1 MHKVLRK
8 RVFRSLKK
16 HALRYFMLGLM
27 IVMGIFLV
35 VSIVASAE
43 TLTKGTEDM
52 AVETALEDGE
62 FETLNV
68 LNDEEIRKLEDM
80 GVMIR
85 PQFYFDHMLEKEED
99 GTLRIMKVRT
109 DINKIRY
116 VSGKAPESND
126 EAVLEKRYAE
136 VHNLTL
142 GDSIVIGD
150 VTYRIS
156 GLGVV
161 SDYDAPLK
169 EMSDTAVNS
178 ETFGLIFLTERAYED
193 YKTSGIA
200 QKAEVN
206 LYAYK
211 TDGNPDIKEFKR
223 EIPGLTFFCKQ
234 EDNTR
239 IFATKNDKVVDIE
252 TGLAAG
258 VIVLILMAY
267 VISVFVVHSIE
278 SESSIIGTLYAM
290 GVTKKDLLLHYI
302 SLPAVVTLISGVLGL
317 LLSGTGIMADMSA
330 ESCYEYFSIPEFE
343 LWIPPYL
350 WVYSVA
356 CPPIIAVIVNLI
368 VVNRKLDRTA
378 LSLIRNEAG
387 TGKVKKIGLKHMS
400 FISAFRI
407 RQMLREMRSTVA
419 VVLGM
424 FFALLVFMIGV
435 DCYSLCSNIGEDFA
449 KDTKYEY
456 MYVLKFPLKE
466 VPEGAEKAYA
476 YSCKKKIYGY
486 SFDVTM
492 LGLAENDIYFNVR
505 PEKSLQDVV
514 VSSAFAEKFGL
525 KKGEEFV
532 ITDEE
537 KERKY
542 AFSVSE
548 IAAYAPSFYI
558 FMDID
563 ELRKMMGKSEEYYNV
578 LFSDEALDIE
588 PAYIYSTITRDD
600 VVKGSTVFSD
610 LMMPMIYT
618 LSFAS
623 AVIFCVV
630 LYLMMKVM
638 IDRSSQNIS
647 LIKVFGYRRNEIRK
661 LYLDGNFYIIAIG
674 ALFAVPLSKL
684 LMNSMFPL
692 MVSNVSCGLNLN
704 TPKLFYVILY
714 GVIILL
720 YLFINLLLVRRL
732 DRYSPAEVLKNRE

>member
-1 MHKVLRK
+1 MRKVLIK

-52 AVETALEDGE
+52 AKETVLEDGE
-62 FETLNV
+62 FETLNP
-68 LNDEEIRKLEDM
+68 LSNEDIRKLEDM
-80 GVMIR
+80 GVMVR
-85 PQFYFDHMLEKEED
+85 EQFYFDHVLEKEEE

-116 VSGKAPESND
+116 VSGDAPGSD
-126 EAVLEKRYAE
+126 AEAVVEKRYAE
-136 VHNLTL
+136 VHDLTV
-142 GDSIVIGD
+142 GDSIGIGD

-178 ETFGLIFLTERAYED
+178 KNFGLIFLTDRAYED
-193 YKTSGIA
+193 YKASGIA

-211 TDGNPDIKEFKR
+211 TDGNVDIKEFKK
-223 EIPGLTFFCKQ
+223 EISNLTFFCKQ

-252 TGLAAG
+252 AGLAAG

-290 GVTKKDLLLHYI
+290 GVTRKDLLLHYI
-302 SLPAVVTLISGVLGL
+302 SLPVVVTLISGGLGL
-317 LLSGTGIMADMSA
+317 LLSYTGIMGNMSA
-330 ESCYEYFSIPEFE
+330 ESCYEYFSIPEFDF
-343 LWIPPYL
+343 WIPPYL
-350 WVYSVA
+350 WVFSLA
-356 CPPIIAVIVNLI
+356 CPPLIAVVVNLI
-368 VVNRKLDRTA
+368 AVNRKLDRTA
-378 LSLIRNEAG
+378 LSLIRNEDRK
-387 TGKVKKIGLKHMS
+387 GKVKKIRLKHMS
-400 FISAFRI
+400 FIPAFRI

-424 FFALLVFMIGV
+424 FFSLLVFMIGV
-435 DCYSLCSNIGEDFA
+435 DCYTLCGNIGEDFA
-449 KDTKYEY
+449 EDTKYEY

-492 LGLAENDIYFNVR
+492 LGLEEDDIYFNVR
-505 PEKSLQDVV
+505 PEKGLQDVA

-525 KKGEEFV
+525 KRGEEFV

-542 AFSVSE
+542 AFSVSK
-548 IAAYAPSFYI
+548 ITAYAPGFYI
-558 FMDID
+558 FMDIN
-563 ELRKMMGKSEEYYNV
+563 ELREMMGKSEEYYNV
-578 LFSDEALDIE
+578 LFSDKALDIE

-600 VVKGSTVFSD
+600 IVKGSTVFSD

-618 LSFAS
+618 LSLAS

-647 LIKVFGYRRNEIRK
+647 LIKVFGYRRKEIRK

-674 ALFAVPLSKL
+674 ALIAVPLSKL
-684 LMNSMFPL
+684 LMNRMFPL
-692 MVSNVSCGLNLN
+692 MVSNVSCGLNLD
-704 TPKLFYVILY
+704 TPKLFYAILY
-714 GVIILL
+714 AVIILL
-720 YLFINLLLVRRL
+720 YLFINMLLVRRL

>member
-52 AVETALEDGE
+52 AAETVLEDGE
-62 FETLNV
+62 FETLNA
-68 LNDEEIRKLEDM
+68 LNDDEIKKLEDM

-85 PQFYFDHMLEKEED
+85 PQFYFDHVLDKEED

-116 VSGKAPESND
+116 VSGRAPESDD

-136 VHNLTL
+136 VHDLSV

-169 EMSDTAVNS
+169 DMSDTAVNS
-178 ETFGLIFLTERAYED
+178 EIFGLIFMTDKAYED
-193 YKTSGIA
+193 YKASGIA

-211 TDGNPDIKEFKR
+211 TDGNPDIKKFKK
-223 EIPGLTFFCKQ
+223 EIPGLTSFCKQ
-234 EDNTR
+234 EENTR

-252 TGLAAG
+252 TGLVAG

-302 SLPAVVTLISGVLGL
+302 SLPVVVTLISGVLGL
-317 LLSGTGIMADMSA
+317 LLSATGIMADMTA
-330 ESCYEYFSIPEFE
+330 ESCYEYFSIPEFD
-343 LWIPPYL
+343 LWIPSYL
-350 WVYSVA
+350 WVYSVV
-356 CPPIIAVIVNLI
+356 CPPVIAVIVNLI
-368 VVNRKLDRTA
+368 AVNRKLDRTA

-387 TGKVKKIGLKHMS
+387 AGKVSKIGLKHMN
-400 FISAFRI
+400 FVSAFRI

-424 FFALLVFMIGV
+424 FFALLVFMISV

-449 KDTKYEY
+449 KDTKFEY
-456 MYVLKFPLKE
+456 MYVLKFPLTE

-492 LGLAENDIYFNVR
+492 LGLEENDVYFNVR

-525 KKGEEFV
+525 TKGEEFV

-542 AFSVSE
+542 AFSVSG
-548 IAAYAPSFYI
+548 ITAYAPGFYI

-563 ELRKMMGKSEEYYNV
+563 ELRNMMGKSEGYYNV

-600 VVKGSTVFSD
+600 IVKGSTVFSD

-647 LIKVFGYRRNEIRK
+647 LIKVFGYRRKEIRK

-674 ALFAVPLSKL
+674 ALLAVPLSKI
-684 LMNSMFPL
+684 LMNSMFPF
-692 MVSNVSCGLNLN
+692 MISNVSCGLNLN
-704 TPKLFYVILY
+704 TPKLFYVVLY

-720 YLFINLLLVRRL
+720 YLFINILLVRRL